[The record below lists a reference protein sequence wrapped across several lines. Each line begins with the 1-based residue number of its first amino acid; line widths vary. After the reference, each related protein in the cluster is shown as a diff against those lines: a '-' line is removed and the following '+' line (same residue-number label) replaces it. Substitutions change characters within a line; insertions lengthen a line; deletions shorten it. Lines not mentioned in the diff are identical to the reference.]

1 MVQAKDESLATL
13 PPPISET
20 PQRPYQDNDDDWL
33 LQRYALRLEAVR
45 DAQRLVYELEKEIQV
60 RMEDRGAISIPS
72 ERFRCELV
80 SDTSYDR
87 TKFTPLKEILNEL
100 DLASCWTPATQ
111 VLQTVPESWNTAKVK
126 AMAKKYG
133 DTALEVVERARIE
146 GRPRLKFE
154 VRGA

>member
-1 MVQAKDESLATL
+1 MEQARDESLATL
-13 PPPISET
+13 HPPISDT
-20 PQRPYQDNDDDWL
+20 PPRPYQNDDDGQL
-33 LQRYALRLEAVR
+33 LLRYELVLEA
-45 DAQRLVYELEKEIQV
+45 QRVQQRVAYELEKEIQV
-60 RMEDRGAISIPS
+60 RMMDRGATSIPS
-72 ERFRCELV
+72 ERFQCELV

-87 TKFTPLKEILNEL
+87 TRFTPLKEILNEL

-126 AMAKKYG
+126 AMARKYG
-133 DTALEVVERARIE
+133 DAALAVVERARVE